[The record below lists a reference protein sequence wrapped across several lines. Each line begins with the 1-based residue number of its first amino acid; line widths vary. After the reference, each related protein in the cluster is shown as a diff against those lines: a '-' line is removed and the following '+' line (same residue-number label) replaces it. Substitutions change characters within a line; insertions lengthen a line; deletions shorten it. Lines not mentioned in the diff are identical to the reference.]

1 MEKNDDFY
9 ITLKGEDG
17 DVIVEVLEQTV
28 VNGITYVLVVE
39 KNDSDSEFENCF
51 ILKDVSLESEKEGN
65 YETIEDE
72 KEFEEIGEIF
82 KKILLHDDIVL
93 TNDSEV
99 GSE

>member
-1 MEKNDDFY
+1 MEKDHDVY

-28 VNGITYVLVVE
+28 VNGTTYVLVVE
-39 KNDSDSEFENCF
+39 KNDSDSEYENCF
-51 ILKDVSLESEKEGN
+51 ILKDVSKESEEESKS
-65 YETIEDE
+65 ETVEDE
-72 KEFEEIGEIF
+72 SEFEEIGEIF
-82 KKILLHDDIVL
+82 KKLLLHDDIVL